1 MKIGIIGVGH
11 LGGALAEGYA
21 KAGMTNDV
29 ILSPRGR
36 ERSTLL
42 RSTYGFEVAE
52 DNVALVR
59 ACDVV
64 IVATRPDTVI
74 STVQMLPWREGQV
87 LISAA
92 AGITTGSLRGA
103 VAPADAVRAMP
114 VLASAINQS
123 AIPIYPG
130 HQSAIEALEPLG
142 YVTPIKG
149 EESFSSVSALGAW
162 FGWLFAL
169 AGETSDEL
177 IKAGVDRQTARKVA
191 ADMMRAAGAMIADR
205 PDRDPQVTLTN
216 LATPGGITEVGLK
229 TLNDANALEP
239 WRAAM
244 DAAMKKLQ
252 VLGRAVD

>member
-1 MKIGIIGVGH
+1 MKIGILGVGH

-21 KAGMTNDV
+21 NAGMTSEIV
-29 ILSPRGR
+29 LSPRGR

-42 RSTYGFEVAE
+42 RSTYGFEVAK
-52 DNVALVR
+52 DNIALVR

-64 IVATRPDTVI
+64 IVATRPDVVI
-74 STVQMLPWREGQV
+74 NAIQMLPWREGQV

-103 VAPADAVRAMP
+103 VAPADAVRSMP

-123 AIPIYPG
+123 AIPIYPE
-130 HQSAIEALEPLG
+130 HQVAIEALEHLG
-142 YVTPIKG
+142 YVTPISS
-149 EESFSSVSALGAW
+149 EDTFSSVSALGAW

-169 AGETSDEL
+169 AGDTADEL
-177 IKAGVDRQTARKVA
+177 IDAGVDRQTARKVT

-205 PDRDPQVTLTN
+205 PDRDPQDTLAH
-216 LATPGGITEVGLK
+216 LATPGGITEVGLQ
-229 TLNDANALEP
+229 TLKDANALES
-239 WRAAM
+239 WRAAL

-252 VLGRAVD
+252 TLGRS

>member
-1 MKIGIIGVGH
+1 MKIGILGVGH

-21 KAGMTNDV
+21 NAGMTGDV

-64 IVATRPDTVI
+64 LVSTRPDMVT
-74 STVQMLPWREGQV
+74 STIQMLPWREGQV

-103 VAPADAVRAMP
+103 VAPADVVRSMP
-114 VLASAINQS
+114 VLASALNQS
-123 AIPIYPG
+123 AIPIYPE
-130 HQSAIEALEPLG
+130 HPAAIKALLPLG
-142 YVTPIKG
+142 YVTPIKS
-149 EESFSSVSALGAW
+149 EDAFSSVSALGAW

-169 AGETSDEL
+169 AGSTADNL
-177 IKAGVDRQTARKVA
+177 IEAGVDPQTARKVT
-191 ADMMRAAGAMIADR
+191 ADMMRAAGAMIADH
-205 PDRDPQVTLTN
+205 PDRDPHDTLTH

-229 TLNDANALEP
+229 TLKDSNALEP
-239 WRAAM
+239 WGAAM

-252 VLGRAVD
+252 TLGRS

>member
-1 MKIGIIGVGH
+1 MKIGILGVGH

-21 KAGMTNDV
+21 NADMTSDV

-42 RSTYGFEVAE
+42 RSTHGFEVAE

-64 IVATRPDTVI
+64 IVSTRPDAVI
-74 STVQMLPWREGQV
+74 SSIQMLPWREGQV
-87 LISAA
+87 LISGA

-103 VAPADAVRAMP
+103 VAPADVVRSMP
-114 VLASAINQS
+114 VLASALNQS
-123 AIPIYPG
+123 AVPIYPEN
-130 HQSAIEALEPLG
+130 QMAIKALAPLG
-142 YVTPIKG
+142 YVTSIKS
-149 EESFSSVSALGAW
+149 EDAFSSVSALGAW

-169 AGETSDEL
+169 AGSTADDL
-177 IKAGVDRQTARKVA
+177 IEAGVDQQTARKVT

-205 PDRDPQVTLTN
+205 PDRDPHDTLKN

-229 TLNDANALEP
+229 TLKDANALEP
-239 WRAAM
+239 WGAAM

-252 VLGRAVD
+252 TLGRS

>member
-1 MKIGIIGVGH
+1 MKIGILGVGH

-21 KAGMTNDV
+21 KAGMASGV
-29 ILSPRGR
+29 VLSPRGH

-42 RSTYGFEVAE
+42 RSKYGFEVAK
-52 DNVALVR
+52 DNVTLVR

-74 STVQMLPWREGQV
+74 STIQMLPWREGHV
-87 LISAA
+87 LVSAS
-92 AGITTGSLRGA
+92 AGITTGSLCGA

-130 HQSAIEALEPLG
+130 HPSAIKALEPLG
-142 YVTPIKG
+142 NVSPING
-149 EESFSSVSALGAW
+149 EEAFSAVSALGAW

-169 AGETSDEL
+169 AGNTADEL
-177 IKAGVDRQTARKVA
+177 IAAGVDRQTARKVT

-205 PDRDPQVTLTN
+205 PDIDPQDTLIN

-229 TLNDANALEP
+229 ALNDANALEP
-239 WRAAM
+239 WRGAM
-244 DAAMKKLQ
+244 AAAMKKLQ
-252 VLGRAVD
+252 ALGRAED

>member
-1 MKIGIIGVGH
+1 MKIGILGVGH

-21 KAGMTNDV
+21 NAGMTSEIV
-29 ILSPRGR
+29 LSPRGR

-42 RSTYGFEVAE
+42 RSTYGFEVAK
-52 DNVALVR
+52 DNIALVR

-64 IVATRPDTVI
+64 IVATRPEVVI
-74 STVQMLPWREGQV
+74 SAIQMLPWREDQV

-103 VAPADAVRAMP
+103 VAPADAVRSMP

-123 AIPIYPG
+123 AIPIYPE
-130 HQSAIEALEPLG
+130 HQAAIEALEHLG
-142 YVTPIKG
+142 YVTSISG
-149 EESFSSVSALGAW
+149 EDAFSSVSALGAW

-169 AGETSDEL
+169 AGSTADEL
-177 IKAGVDRQTARKVA
+177 VDAGVDRQTARKVT

-205 PDRDPQVTLTN
+205 PDRDPQDTLVH
-216 LATPGGITEVGLK
+216 LATPGGITEVGLQ
-229 TLNDANALEP
+229 TLKDANALEP

-252 VLGRAVD
+252 TLGRS